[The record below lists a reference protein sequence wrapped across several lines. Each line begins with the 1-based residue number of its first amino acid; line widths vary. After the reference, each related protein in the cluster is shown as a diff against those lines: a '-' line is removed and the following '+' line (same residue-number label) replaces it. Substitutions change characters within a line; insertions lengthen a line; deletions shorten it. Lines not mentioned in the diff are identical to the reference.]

1 MATLA
6 ISAGGLHRIRDDEPR
21 FFANRVQV
29 VLQLQY
35 RINASGNYEFCYRTA
50 AQPATANPT
59 ALAQELERVP
69 WHPYKEQ
76 VEFER
81 SLDIAIPGYDTL
93 VYVETFGPHLFWSVT
108 RDAVTTQEDH
118 SDLYGELRYFD
129 GSDWVRR
136 EDFRKPFCRR
146 IRFKA
151 KFNSAA
157 TQRES
162 HKFSY
167 NVLLRDRFGD
177 MVEYEIDPDI
187 QNPSV

>member
-6 ISAGGLHRIRDDEPR
+6 IPASISHRIRDGEPR
-21 FFANRVQV
+21 SFAAKAEV

-35 RINASGNYEFCYRTA
+35 QINASGNYEFCYRTA
-50 AQPATANPT
+50 ARAMTPNSA
-59 ALAQELERVP
+59 ALAQQLEGAP
-69 WHPYKEQ
+69 WKPYQETA
-76 VEFER
+76 EFER

-93 VYVETFGPHLFWSVT
+93 VYVETFGPHLFWSLT
-108 RDAVTTQEDH
+108 RDAVTTLEDH
-118 SDLYGELRYFD
+118 SDLYGELRYLD
-129 GSDWVRR
+129 GNTWVER
-136 EDFRKPFCRR
+136 EEFQNRFCRQ

-157 TQRES
+157 TSGER

-167 NVLLRDRFGD
+167 NVLLRNGFKN

-187 QNPSV
+187 QNPKV